1 MKQTLDWTWGG
12 GGTRLGRLEG
22 AKEVPVA
29 ASLPDIWE
37 ELITELQ
44 FSQSLAAKSEA
55 GRAASEWELLIQPL
69 FDRMSQVFCSGK
81 CCIVLSGISSSM
93 DPIRENCL
101 ITLFLTDWGKTA
113 GFAFLKINLQQISC
127 DYGLNFHSCLFISFP
142 GLRNLS
148 EIQ

>member
-1 MKQTLDWTWGG
+1 MCTYLVITLGEANTGLNMER

-55 GRAASEWELLIQPL
+55 GRAASE
-69 FDRMSQVFCSGK
+69 
-81 CCIVLSGISSSM
+81 
-93 DPIRENCL
+93 
-101 ITLFLTDWGKTA
+101 
-113 GFAFLKINLQQISC
+113 
-127 DYGLNFHSCLFISFP
+127 
-142 GLRNLS
+142 
-148 EIQ
+148 